1 MAENVNKYTK
11 ARNLQWLKWNTWAAY
26 VSIFIYFHEF
36 VISAIAFHMYTH
48 KIVVFSVFVAFSA
61 VKQNKKQKINNN
73 SI

>member
-1 MAENVNKYTK
+1 MAKVEHVGSICVN
-11 ARNLQWLKWNTWAAY
+11 L
-26 VSIFIYFHEF
+26 YFHEF